1 MWWILPITLVVLLAL
16 GFAGLY
22 LARNATQSQQPQTVA
37 APVDIALE
45 ANGLSCPRGAA
56 WSPDGKNIAVV
67 GYKDD
72 CPNSFP
78 NFYHYHAWRLTGLR
92 RD

>member
-1 MWWILPITLVVLLAL
+1 MLLAL
-16 GFAGLY
+16 SFAGLY
-22 LARNATQSQQPQTVA
+22 LARNATQSQQPQKVA

-67 GYKDD
+67 GYKDN

-78 NFYHYHAWRLTGLR
+78 NFYQLPCRRLTDLR